1 MFEFSHRLRIVS
13 LVLGAAVFVTFASTG
28 CVTHHHRSYGTSV
41 HTVTAPPRSA
51 AHGYAHH
58 YRDVVLVF
66 DGSWNGYWVRSR
78 PHHYFHSNHYYRMHG
93 GRWQRAR
100 HIRGPWGSVE
110 LRALPAGLH
119 HRETVKPRRSEHRGA
134 ARERREVRREVAKV
148 KREEPRK
155 VAKVRREVPREV
167 KREVRREVPR
177 EVKREV
183 RREVPREVKREVKRE
198 VRREVPREV
207 KREVRREVAKVKRE
221 EPRKVAKVKREE
233 PRKVAKVKREEP
245 RKVAKVKREE
255 PREVAE
261 SRKTRQVA
269 ASTAG
274 ASRGSAKHRGRKV
287 RKDEDEEF
295 PANRRVE

>member
-28 CVTHHHRSYGTSV
+28 CVAQHHRSYGTSV

-100 HIRGPWGSVE
+100 YIRGPWNSVE

-134 ARERREVRREVAKV
+134 AQERREVRREVAK
-148 KREEPRK
+148 
-155 VAKVRREVPREV
+155 AK
-167 KREVRREVPR
+167 
-177 EVKREV
+177 
-183 RREVPREVKREVKRE
+183 REVPREVKREVKRE

-207 KREVRREVAKVKRE
+207 KREVRRKVAKVRREEPRKVAKVRRE

-233 PRKVAKVKREEP
+233 R
-245 RKVAKVKREE
+245 
-255 PREVAE
+255 REVAE

-269 ASTAG
+269 ESTAG
-274 ASRGSAKHRGRKV
+274 AARGSVEHRRRKV
-287 RKDEDEEF
+287 RKDEDEEL
-295 PANRRVE
+295 PANHRVE

>member
-1 MFEFSHRLRIVS
+1 MFEFAHRLRIVS
-13 LVLGAAVFVTFASTG
+13 LVLGAAVFVTFATTG
-28 CVTHHHRSYGTSV
+28 CVAQHHRSYGTSV

-78 PHHYFHSNHYYRMHG
+78 PHHYFHSNRYYRMHG
-93 GRWQRAR
+93 GGWQRAR

-119 HRETVKPRRSEHRGA
+119 RRETVKPRRSEHRGA

-155 VAKVRREVPREV
+155 VAKVRREV
-167 KREVRREVPR
+167 
-177 EVKREV
+177 
-183 RREVPREVKREVKRE
+183 
-198 VRREVPREV
+198 
-207 KREVRREVAKVKRE
+207 RREVAKVKRE
-221 EPRKVAKVKREE
+221 EPRKVAKVKREV
-233 PRKVAKVKREEP
+233 RRA
-245 RKVAKVKREE
+245 
-255 PREVAE
+255 VAE

-269 ASTAG
+269 ESTAG
-274 ASRGSAKHRGRKV
+274 AARGSVEHRRRKV
-287 RKDEDEEF
+287 RKDEDEELL
-295 PANRRVE
+295 ANHRVK